1 MVSSNIELIP
11 EAGNYIIEIVKK
23 ILFSFLIYQNH
34 DTPLVYF
41 LVFFVWDSLSL
52 FDRHNIFF

>member
-41 LVFFVWDSLSL
+41 LVFFV
-52 FDRHNIFF
+52 